1 MRNKARG
8 QNKGKAPM
16 SNPTPNEAAVLT
28 ESTCKAVATEYI
40 DKILARQ
47 DKLGLAK
54 DWGMQNHHTLVFAI
68 LVELGLP
75 EDVEKDFLA
84 YAQAC
89 PGLFSNASQ
98 LRQSKLIVDKI
109 APSRKKKVL
118 TLLQGLE

>member
-1 MRNKARG
+1 MNEIPSK
-8 QNKGKAPM
+8 
-16 SNPTPNEAAVLT
+16 PNVSTAIDGA
-28 ESTCKAVATEYI
+28 TCKAVATDYI

-47 DKLGLAK
+47 EKAGQAK

-75 EDVEKDFLA
+75 EDAEKDFLA
-84 YAQAC
+84 YANSC

-109 APSRKKKVL
+109 APSRKKQVL
-118 TLLQGLE
+118 SLLQGLE